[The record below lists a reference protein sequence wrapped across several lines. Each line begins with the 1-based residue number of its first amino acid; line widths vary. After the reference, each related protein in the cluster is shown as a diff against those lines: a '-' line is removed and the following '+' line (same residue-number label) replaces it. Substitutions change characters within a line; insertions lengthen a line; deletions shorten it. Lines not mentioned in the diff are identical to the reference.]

1 MSMTVSNT
9 TKVIY
14 RVVVTKKGIKGSD
27 SILYGLEGADG
38 ACKTVIPALSYD
50 RSRIQMLVDNMNEA
64 QFDLQKLNELV
75 CCNITNEK

>member
-1 MSMTVSNT
+1 MSMTVSKA

-14 RVVVTKKGIKGSD
+14 RVVVTNKVEGSN

-38 ACKTVIPALSYD
+38 TCKTVIPALSYD
-50 RSRIQMLVDNMNEA
+50 KSRIQILVDNMNEA

-75 CCNITNEK
+75 CHNITSEK